1 MIYQKIE
8 DNRVCFE
15 RSDGKIVLTLIEN
28 IINKKTFIVETNG
41 QLTSDT
47 IHIFEDE
54 MVSASIY
61 FDKIVLDFQN
71 LKYISKTIIKFLLQ
85 LQHMMEDKDGELIL
99 KNLSNNIKEVFVDM
113 GLEDMFDFQ

>member
-1 MIYQKIE
+1 MINQRTE
-8 DNRVCFE
+8 ENRIYFE
-15 RSDGKIVLTLIEN
+15 KSNGEITFTLTESIVNE
-28 IINKKTFIVETNG
+28 KTFVVQADGE
-41 QLTSDT
+41 LTSET

-61 FDKIVLDFQN
+61 FDKIVLDCQN
-71 LKYISKTIIKFLLQ
+71 LTYISKAIIRFLLQ

-99 KNLSNNIKEVFVDM
+99 KNISSGIKEAFVDM